1 MREDLIHIQDNKA
14 VPSGY
19 AKTITEFKNLTV
31 EELAFIY
38 FIEDHKSPF
47 SVYEREQRIIEVKN
61 SIFGEKKKWKPSAE
75 G

>member
-47 SVYEREQRIIEVKN
+47 SVY
-61 SIFGEKKKWKPSAE
+61 
-75 G
+75 